1 MPNILIEYK
10 NQIAYLTLNRPKALN
25 ALNKEIFDEL
35 KEFFTEGYKKYDDLA
50 GVIITGSGEKAFAA
64 GADIKEFLPLM
75 EMKNPPNL
83 SKRGQDIFFLI
94 EQFHKPVIALV
105 NGFSLGG
112 GLELAMSCHIRIATP
127 NAKFGLPETNL
138 GLIPGYGGT
147 IRLASLIGKA
157 RAAEL
162 MITAD
167 MIDASTAEQYGLISY
182 VLELEEAL
190 GKAEKIIIKSSTKG
204 PSAVAKCLEQIFN
217 SQSDYTS
224 EHEYFSVL
232 LQSDECRE
240 GVSAFLEKRKPN
252 F

>member
-1 MPNILIEYK
+1 MSNILIDYK
-10 NQIAYLTLNRPKALN
+10 NQIAYLTINRPKALN
-25 ALNKEIFDEL
+25 ALNKDIFDEL
-35 KEFFTEGYKKYDDLA
+35 KAFFKEGYQEYDDLA
-50 GVIITGSGEKAFAA
+50 GVIITGSGDKAFAA

-75 EMKNPPNL
+75 EQDNPPNL

-94 EQFHKPVIALV
+94 ERFHKPVIALV
-105 NGFSLGG
+105 NGFALGG

-157 RAAEL
+157 RATEL
-162 MITAD
+162 MITAG
-167 MIDASTAEQYGLISY
+167 MIDAATAEKFGLASY
-182 VLELEEAL
+182 VLEAEEAIA
-190 GKAEKIIIKSSTKG
+190 KAEKIISTSSTKG
-204 PSAVAKCLEQIFN
+204 PTAVAKCLEQVFHPK
-217 SQSDYTS
+217 SDYIS
-224 EHEYFSVL
+224 EHEYFTVL
-232 LQSDECRE
+232 LQSEECRE